1 MNEERDRRRRTREKM
16 KKNRIE
22 SKK

>member
-1 MNEERDRRRRTREKM
+1 MNEEKDRRRRTREKM
-16 KKNRIE
+16 KKNGIE